1 MRCLIKVGVSGSAK
15 VALSQDFENKKNP
28 QQSGTMFKVL
38 EVNIFFLAKSK
49 HSCVLSSEFSY
60 ERPRP
65 EEKT

>member
-1 MRCLIKVGVSGSAK
+1 MRCLIKVGGSGSDK
-15 VALSQDFENKKNP
+15 VALSQDFEKKNKL
-28 QQSGTMFKVL
+28 SWTMFKVL

-65 EEKT
+65 EEET